1 MADKVDLPDDT
12 KETLM
17 AIMKHAASKDRTV
30 IEFTVDDGA
39 LNAKE
44 ITEHLEVLESE

>member
-1 MADKVDLPDDT
+1 MTESVDLPDET

-30 IEFTVDDGA
+30 VEFTVDEGA

-44 ITEHLEVLESE
+44 ITEHIEVLENE

>member
-1 MADKVDLPDDT
+1 MTDTVNLPDET

-44 ITEHLEVLESE
+44 ISEHVEVLENE